1 MTDQHPEQPT
11 PEPTGSPETP
21 NQGVNPSGAADSTAG
36 QWDQTL
42 RSLSSSASTRDD
54 GSLDVLATI
63 GGWRG
68 LIESV
73 LPSAVFLVMFT
84 LTGELWG
91 AGIGAV
97 AVAAVFSV
105 LRLIQRQSPV
115 QALAGLAAVA
125 LCVVVALNT
134 GEARDFYVWGFITNA
149 VYIVV
154 LSISVL
160 VGWPLLGVVFGLIRG
175 EGLEWRASAARR
187 RRYGLATWF
196 VVTALALRLIVQVPL
211 YLSENLVALG
221 TTRLA
226 MGLPL
231 YGLALW
237 MAWLVSAPAG
247 QSPADQDRLDHPE
260 RGDS

>member
-1 MTDQHPEQPT
+1 MTDQQPPPPAHEPEGSHA
-11 PEPTGSPETP
+11 TGAS
-21 NQGVNPSGAADSTAG
+21 AASEGGSSTG

-42 RSLSSSASTRDD
+42 RSIGSSASTRED
-54 GSLDVLATI
+54 GTLDVLATI

-73 LPSAVFLVMFT
+73 LPSAVFLVVFT
-84 LTGELWG
+84 VTGQLWG

-105 LRLIQRQSPV
+105 LRLVQRQSPV

-134 GEARDFYVWGFITNA
+134 GEAKDFYVWGFITNA
-149 VYIVV
+149 VYILVMG
-154 LSISVL
+154 ISVV
-160 VGWPLLGVVFGLIRG
+160 VGWPLMGVLFGLIRG
-175 EGLEWRASAARR
+175 EGLEWRQVASRR
-187 RRYGLATWF
+187 RRYSVATWF
-196 VVTALALRLIVQVPL
+196 VVAALALRLIVQVPL
-211 YLSENLVALG
+211 YLSDNLVALG

-247 QSPADQDRLDHPE
+247 QSPADEDRLVHPDRHE
-260 RGDS
+260 

>member
-1 MTDQHPEQPT
+1 MTEQP
-11 PEPTGSPETP
+11 PEKPDTQTERTRSAEPASE
-21 NQGVNPSGAADSTAG
+21 G

-42 RSLSSSASTRDD
+42 ASLSGAASTRDD
-54 GSLDVLATI
+54 GSLDVLGTI

-73 LPSAVFLVMFT
+73 LPSAVFLVVFT
-84 LTGELWG
+84 LTGHLWG

-105 LRLIQRQSPV
+105 ARLIQRQSPL

-134 GEARDFYVWGFITNA
+134 GQAKDFYVWGFVTNA
-149 VYIVV
+149 VYILA
-154 LSISVL
+154 LSVSVL

-175 EGLEWRASAARR
+175 EGLEWRASRPRR
-187 RRYGLATWF
+187 RRYAIATWF
-196 VVTALALRLIVQVPL
+196 VVAALALRLIVQVPL
-211 YLSENLVALG
+211 YLTDSLVALG

-237 MAWLVSAPAG
+237 MAWLVSAPSG
-247 QSPADQDRLDHPE
+247 RSPADREHLEHPDR
-260 RGDS
+260 R